1 MNSAIVSGE
10 RLPYP
15 IQPMR
20 ILLINSNLKDDV
32 LAAPPIGLCYVA
44 SAAEE
49 AGHDVKVLDLCF
61 NRDIHKE
68 LDLTIRLFC
77 PQVVGISIR
86 NIDNCNMLHPRSY
99 LPDVADIVRQVRS
112 QTHARIVLGGSGASL
127 NPKEV
132 LEFLGADFIVVS
144 EGETAFPA
152 LLRTLETGGS
162 VVNAPGVGSLRD
174 GVFQCA
180 PPSLSDFRKS
190 KADVGKW
197 INMKPYQRMG
207 SSYNIQTRRGCRQ
220 GCIYCTYNQV
230 LEGNSIRLRDPVDV
244 VDEIEQALAKY
255 KPESFEFVDSVFND
269 PPDHC
274 IEILEEIIRRPWK
287 AHLTAMGVSPR
298 GLDTAFLKLMWR
310 AGFRSFWI
318 TPESA
323 SETMIRHY
331 GKGFSLGD
339 IVGAADAINRTRFTV
354 LWDFLIGGPG
364 ETNQTLQETLDFILK
379 YLGTGNR
386 PPYYTVNFFVGV
398 RVYPNT
404 RLWKIALQ
412 DGFIQHDS
420 DPLDQLWYL
429 SRDLDL
435 DQAIKQLV
443 EAAALCPEIISGIDE
458 KYLALSG
465 IAALLGKVVRTPML
479 YWRLMYMGN
488 RLLRKT
494 VLRFAFNSDEVVA
507 LLRKQLAHQGC
518 SHHLLKNKD

>member
-1 MNSAIVSGE
+1 
-10 RLPYP
+10 
-15 IQPMR
+15 MR

-44 SAAEE
+44 GATEA
-49 AGHDVKVLDLCF
+49 AGHVVKVLDLCF
-61 NRDIHKE
+61 SRDIRKD
-68 LDLTIRLFC
+68 LDLGIRLFC
-77 PQVVGISIR
+77 PQVIGISIR

-99 LPDVADIVRQVRS
+99 LSDIAHIVSQVRS
-112 QTHARIVLGGSGASL
+112 HTEAKIVLGGSGASL

-144 EGETAFPA
+144 EGETAFPE
-152 LLRTLETGGS
+152 LLRAFEMDERT
-162 VVNAPGVGSLRD
+162 VNIPGVGSLLD
-174 GVFQCA
+174 GVFHWV

-197 INMKPYQRMG
+197 INMRPYQRMG

-220 GCIYCTYNQV
+220 ACIYCTYNQV
-230 LEGNSIRLRDPVDV
+230 LEGNRIRLRDPVDA

-255 KPESFEFVDSVFND
+255 NPESFEFVDSVFND
-269 PPDHC
+269 PKEHC

-287 AHLTAMGVSPR
+287 ARLTAMGVSPR
-298 GLDTAFLKLMWR
+298 GLDIAFLKLMWR

-323 SETMIRHY
+323 SQTMIRNY
-331 GKGFSLGD
+331 GKGFDLDD
-339 IVGAADAINRTRFTV
+339 IIGAAEAINRTRFTV

-364 ETNQTLQETLDFILK
+364 ETNETLQETLDFVLK
-379 YLGTGNR
+379 YLGTGSR

-404 RLWKIALQ
+404 RLWKMAIE
-412 DGFIQHDS
+412 DGFICHDS

-429 SRDLDL
+429 SQSLDL

-443 EAAALCPEIISGIDE
+443 DAALLCPEIISGIDE
-458 KYLALSG
+458 KYLGLSG
-465 IAALLGKVVRTPML
+465 IAASLRRLVSTPML
-479 YWRLMYMGN
+479 YWRLMYAAN
-488 RLLRKT
+488 RALRKT

-507 LLRKQLAHQGC
+507 LLRNQLAQQGC
-518 SHHLLKNKD
+518 SHHQLK

>member
-1 MNSAIVSGE
+1 
-10 RLPYP
+10 
-15 IQPMR
+15 MR
-20 ILLINSNLKDDV
+20 ILLINSNLKGDV

-44 SAAEE
+44 GAAEA
-49 AGHDVKVLDLCF
+49 AGHQVKVLDLCF
-61 NRDIHKE
+61 TRDIHKE

-99 LPDVADIVRQVRS
+99 LADIDDIVRQVRS
-112 QTHARIVLGGSGASL
+112 HTDACIVLGGSGASL

-132 LEFLGADFIVVS
+132 LGLLGADYIVVS
-144 EGETAFPA
+144 EGETAFPR
-152 LLRTLETGGS
+152 LLQSLETGDS
-162 VVNAPGVGSLRD
+162 VVNIPGVGSFVNS
-174 GVFQCA
+174 VFHCTQ
-180 PPSLSDFRKS
+180 PSFADFRKS

-197 INMKPYQRMG
+197 INMKPYQKMG

-230 LEGNSIRLRDPVDV
+230 LEGNILRLRDPVDV

-255 KPESFEFVDSVFND
+255 KPQSFEFVDSVFND

-298 GLDTAFLKLMWR
+298 GLDSPFLKLMWR

-323 SETMIRHY
+323 SETMITNY
-331 GKGFSLGD
+331 GKGFDLGD
-339 IVGAADAINRTRFTV
+339 IVRAAEAINRTRFTV

-364 ETNQTLQETLDFILK
+364 ETNETLQETLDFILK

-398 RVYPNT
+398 RIYQNT
-404 RLWKIALQ
+404 RLWKMAID

-435 DQAIKQLV
+435 DQALKQLLD
-443 EAAALCPEIISGIDE
+443 AAALCPEIISGIDE
-458 KYLALSG
+458 KYLRLSG
-465 IAALLGKVVRTPML
+465 IAALLGKFTRIPMP

-488 RLLRKT
+488 RIFRKA
-494 VLRFAFNSDEVVA
+494 VLRFAFNSDEVVT
-507 LLRKQLAHQGC
+507 LLRNQLAQQGC
-518 SHHLLKNKD
+518 SHHLLKNTE